1 MRRFPKVSR
10 ILLENLLYERF
21 KVPEIWLT
29 GFGSPIRFLNHWIE
43 PLNCL
48 SERSRWV
55 RLVRFP
61 MAGKKFPAKEIGE
74 VLRGGGGRERLSQ
87 KGGSQKVSDQRVSSL
102 RVGRK
107 CTGLQPKWH
116 GVSWV
121 SFQKEKTSFGSL
133 VMADLRVR
141 RERPSRFKERG
152 IGV

>member
-21 KVPEIWLT
+21 KVPEIWLSLPIS
-29 GFGSPIRFLNHWIE
+29 FGIE

-141 RERPSRFKERG
+141 RERPSRFRERG